1 MCELLLWNP
10 NSILTKFILIVSSR
24 LNFLI
29 LKLVYIIQ
37 VETNKG
43 VLKLTYNIDFLI
55 EGICWTLGLLL
66 YYIHYYYYLNLT
78 WKT

>member
-10 NSILTKFILIVSSR
+10 NSILTKFILILSSR

-37 VETNKG
+37 EETNKG
-43 VLKLTYNIDFLI
+43 ALKLIYNVEFFI
-55 EGICWTLGLLL
+55 EGICWTLEVLL
-66 YYIHYYYYLNLT
+66 
-78 WKT
+78 